1 MSTVRHFCAECQQE
15 RKQFAARGESRS
27 PGCAALWRLAFA
39 PDDDAW
45 GCVKTI
51 FEPGL
56 TRVCD
61 TALKQAPRI
70 SGLSG
75 EDLSDV
81 VQDVWHNLW
90 RYVTRNR
97 ADALLLVVGD
107 DISRVIGL
115 LKTTAKNRV
124 VELCR
129 KPRGYEEPLPA
140 DEPRDSDE
148 GEATKPPLGQVDPP
162 AVEGVLDLLAFVQR
176 HIRTEQERRIA
187 EVIFLQGMKPQD
199 VADLYPSL
207 FGDVRAVNQVQQNL
221 LRRLRSDPA
230 RQNFGGSAS
239 LEFRLESHEAPMQE
253 NQNQMQP
260 CPFAEDIL
268 IDYLN
273 GHVDSAVKAAIER
286 SPACRQAAN
295 ALRADLAEWQPSLR
309 QLFCPDHEELV
320 AYHERRLAG
329 TNAIRLHNH
338 VQRCPFCRAEVA
350 MLAAM
355 DAVPLDPP
363 SLVRRLYEF
372 VFQPATLGPVP
383 VLGEGSYRTVE
394 RTPQIEL
401 LIRTTKAYGKQRS
414 WSLFGRLRYEDD
426 QPFLPVD
433 EILMRDLADEEALV
447 YTTTIDEHGAFTIKG
462 LSAGKYELRIIAGDE
477 EIILHD
483 FLVGE

>member
-1 MSTVRHFCAECQQE
+1 MSTVRQFCAECQQE
-15 RKQFAARGESRS
+15 RKQFAAHGESRS

-51 FEPGL
+51 FEPWL
-56 TRVCD
+56 ARVCD
-61 TALKQAPRI
+61 TALKHAPRI

-81 VQDVWHNLW
+81 VQDIWHNLW
-90 RYVTRNR
+90 RYVMRNR

-107 DISRVIGL
+107 DISRLIGL

-140 DEPRDSDE
+140 DEPLDSDE
-148 GEATKPPLGQVDPP
+148 GQAAKPPLGQVDPP
-162 AVEGVLDLLAFVQR
+162 AVEGMLDLLAFVQR
-176 HIRTEQERRIA
+176 HIRTEQEQRIA
-187 EVIFLQGMKPQD
+187 EVVLLHGMKAQD
-199 VADLYPSL
+199 VLDLYADT
-207 FGDVRAVNQVQQNL
+207 FANIEEVRQVQQNL

-239 LEFRLESHEAPMQE
+239 LEFRLESHEVPMQE
-253 NQNQMQP
+253 NQNQPEP

-273 GHVDSAVKAAIER
+273 GHVDAAVKAAIER

-295 ALRADLAEWQPSLR
+295 TLQADLTAWQPSLR
-309 QLFCPDHEELV
+309 EMFCPDNEGLV
-320 AYHERRLAG
+320 AYQERRLTG
-329 TNAIRLHNH
+329 TDYLVTHTH
-338 VQRCPFCRAEVA
+338 VQRCPFCRAEVE

-355 DAVPLDPP
+355 DVVPLDVP
-363 SLVRRLYEF
+363 SLARRLYEF
-372 VFQPATLGPVP
+372 IFQPATLGPVP
-383 VLGEGSYRTVE
+383 VLGEGSYRTIE

-433 EILMRDLADEEALV
+433 EILMSDLTDEEALV

-462 LSAGKYELRIIAGDE
+462 LNAGKYELRIIAGDE